1 MKTNVSSKI
10 HKVIS
15 MIHNAFMKP
24 KDSGNARKQAWIN
37 TWSEI
42 KTLSP
47 IELNELSEGLETTV
61 DTLTKLNSKIK
72 MLSIKKQKEIETT
85 NSKKVEDE
93 NKWEDNEFLDSSADL
108 PVFKKSAQTKWVS
121 VKPIEKPKTIM
132 QTCQAIWVTVTN
144 RAIYIVDNK
153 GDKKPGPKRD
163 LMIEKHRLAVLPAI
177 LDDKTVTDVIT
188 GKPIMNL
195 YFVNK
200 EVKENLLW
208 LLAERSKVNANF
220 RKLYIRF
227 LRKEVI
233 KKAKLY
239 EWAKKF
245 SLQAEKILKEL
256 SYY

>member
-1 MKTNVSSKI
+1 
-10 HKVIS
+10 

-72 MLSIKKQKEIETT
+72 MLSIKKQKEIEISTST
-85 NSKKVEDE
+85 NNKTVEDD

-121 VKPIEKPKTIM
+121 VKPIDKPKTIM

-153 GDKKPGPKRD
+153 GDKKPGTKRD

-208 LLAERSKVNANF
+208 LLAERSKVNTNF
-220 RKLYIRF
+220 RKLYIKF

-233 KKAKLY
+233 KKAKMY
-239 EWAKKF
+239 EWANKF

>member
-1 MKTNVSSKI
+1 
-10 HKVIS
+10 

-72 MLSIKKQKEIETT
+72 MLSIKKQKEIEVSTDKT
-85 NSKKVEDE
+85 VEED

-108 PVFKKSAQTKWVS
+108 PVFKKSGQTKWVS
-121 VKPIEKPKTIM
+121 VKPIDKPKTIM
-132 QTCQAIWVTVTN
+132 QTCQAIWVTVTI

-208 LLAERSKVNANF
+208 LLAERSKVNTNF
-220 RKLYIRF
+220 RKLYIKF

-233 KKAKLY
+233 KKAKIY

>member
-1 MKTNVSSKI
+1 
-10 HKVIS
+10 

-72 MLSIKKQKEIETT
+72 MLSIKKQKEIEVSTDKT
-85 NSKKVEDE
+85 VEED

-108 PVFKKSAQTKWVS
+108 PVFKKSGQTKWVS
-121 VKPIEKPKTIM
+121 VKPIDKPKTIM

-208 LLAERSKVNANF
+208 LLAERSKVNTNF
-220 RKLYIRF
+220 RKLYIKF

-233 KKAKLY
+233 KKAKIY